1 MEIRNPTSYRLKVG
15 MGGEEMGE
23 SRGGERE
30 REIDL
35 VERNIPC
42 DFSKFPNL
50 SGSQLLYL

>member
-23 SRGGERE
+23 GRGERE
-30 REIDL
+30 RKIDL

-42 DFSKFPNL
+42 DVSKFPNL
-50 SGSQLLYL
+50 SESQLLYL